1 MPLLQSHQHSR
12 ISVLTSQL
20 EVTCQ
25 SSSIARAVEQT
36 FLKHKRETEK
46 RRRESGEEPQKE

>member
-1 MPLLQSHQHSR
+1 MPFLQSHQHSR

-25 SSSIARAVEQT
+25 SSSIARAVDQS
-36 FLKHKRETEK
+36 FLKHKTETEK
-46 RRRESGEEPQKE
+46 RRRESEEEPQKE